1 MLEGHV
7 TLLHDVVALHVHI
20 LDRDQLIGDTRY
32 LNALFS
38 EIEQGL
44 SQVVQGIAICI
55 CKLAPDLLLPL

>member
-44 SQVVQGIAICI
+44 SQVV
-55 CKLAPDLLLPL
+55 